1 METGDLETL
10 LLRHLAPPPSF
21 SFLSFFLSSL
31 FLFFPI
37 QLAFGHSALSKMTR
51 RKTSPQ
57 KKESETV
64 LSPTELQNLD
74 YNSMSESQFRSTII
88 QLLVALEKSIK
99 DSRDFMTA
107 EFRANQAEIKNQLN
121 EMQSKLEVLTTRVN
135 EVEERVSDLEDK
147 LIAKRETEEKRDKQ
161 LKDHED
167 RLREIND
174 SLRKKNL
181 RLIGVP
187 EGAERDRGPEYV
199 FEQILAENFPN
210 LGRETDIQIQ
220 EIERSPLKSIKT
232 VQHLDI

>member
-1 METGDLETL
+1 
-10 LLRHLAPPPSF
+10 
-21 SFLSFFLSSL
+21 
-31 FLFFPI
+31 
-37 QLAFGHSALSKMTR
+37 MTR

-147 LIAKRETEEKRDKQ
+147 LTAKRETEEKRDRKLRYQ
-161 LKDHED
+161 ED
-167 RLREIND
+167 R
-174 SLRKKNL
+174 
-181 RLIGVP
+181 
-187 EGAERDRGPEYV
+187 
-199 FEQILAENFPN
+199 
-210 LGRETDIQIQ
+210 
-220 EIERSPLKSIKT
+220 
-232 VQHLDI
+232 